1 MTNFGNMDNAEGKYL
16 GVPVEEIHSILGATT
31 LKSVLTPTGLEV
43 SYEDLKATVLVQKP
57 PVKDA
62 PIKDIQAII
71 TTKTYLPPAMV
82 ELLSN
87 PELRTVINSLATL
100 GAVIEDEDGLFMG
113 SRLTVYEDETAWSIY
128 EPLILY
134 SLIVTNEIFAHTM
147 MFFLGDSEPKSES
160 SAWTE
165 DDFLL
170 TQSYLEKMCVCNSGG
185 LGFTA
190 EFGNTSENLSAIVG
204 HQTSLWRMLASEPH
218 PVLGGGLFCLLE
230 LPFSFGETQIPE
242 IANLLNRSE
251 MLPNDL
257 PPHFGAWTA
266 GKRGDT
272 VAYVSFL
279 PNIFHQEAKN
289 IQVNMSMWAIQR
301 NQFAYA
307 TLASHGLI

>member
-1 MTNFGNMDNAEGKYL
+1 MDNFNEKYL
-16 GVPVEEIHSILGATT
+16 GVPLETIHSILGTTT
-31 LKSVLTPTGLEV
+31 LQSKLIDSGLEV
-43 SYEDLKATVLVQKP
+43 TYEDLKAMVLVQKP
-57 PVKDA
+57 PVKEA
-62 PIKDIQAII
+62 PIKDIHAIV
-71 TTKTYLPPAMV
+71 TTKTYLPTAMT

-87 PELRTVINSLATL
+87 PKLRTVINGLSTL
-100 GAVIEDEDGLFMG
+100 GAVTEDEKGLFVG

-128 EPLILY
+128 EPLLLY
-134 SLIVTNEIFAHTM
+134 SLIVTNEIFVHTM
-147 MFFLGDSEPKSES
+147 RLVFGDGDRNNED

-165 DDFLL
+165 DDFSL
-170 TQSYLEKMCVCNSGG
+170 TQSYLERVCVCSSGG

-190 EFGNTSENLSAIVG
+190 EFGNTSKDLSAIVG

-218 PVLGGGLFCLLE
+218 PALGGGLFCILE
-230 LPFSFGETQIPE
+230 LPFSFSENQIPE
-242 IANLLNRSE
+242 IANLLNISE

-272 VAYVSFL
+272 VAYISFL
-279 PNIFHQEAKN
+279 PNILHHEAKN